1 MSDGG
6 REHKGKG
13 PAGAGPRS
21 AVEDPTV
28 MPQPLDG
35 ERSAPLS
42 DPMRH
47 VRYERAQAAAQIQHS
62 LKAWRKQG
70 ARGDAGQAGG
80 FPRTGGAPLP
90 DRTRQQMQ
98 QHLGPDVGQA
108 TIHTGSE
115 SAKAA
120 EQMGARAF
128 TVGGDVHFGAGEFAP
143 GTKEGDRLLAHELT
157 HVVQAGG
164 AGVQRKAEEGE
175 GGGAEAAGAEV
186 SQPHEPAEKE
196 ADSVAD
202 HVADQIHGGGDKAGA
217 DQAGADKAGG
227 DKAGAD
233 KAGADKAGGDKAA
246 KPQPAQAAPKV
257 AAKLRPG
264 VIHRNDKTGGTP
276 ATTTTATPAKPATGA
291 PATATPGAPATTT
304 PAAATTPA
312 PYDPK
317 PRKPD
322 ELWTDCT
329 DTAKRTAAVAELVAR
344 GYVEAIVT
352 KILSYDGGKTM
363 RPFVSCAAEDNHTQD
378 RHILDGAGTIPDKKA
393 LALRVLRNDPPC
405 PGKAGAFSSSGAAD
419 KGVAAA
425 LKSMPW
431 PTLRDKLAKGE
442 TVEEDLAVAA
452 AGEVL
457 SGAKVQAKELP
468 PYAHALGEGGRPL
481 YAGDPEFEPEMK
493 KLEDPPGSGKYF
505 KTTPGTKKKAAEK
518 KPITVDK
525 SNPLTV
531 DAKPTG
537 VHVRIVAN
545 AGRDGGWF
553 IHSAWPY

>member
-13 PAGAGPRS
+13 PAGAGPR
-21 AVEDPTV
+21 ATVEDPTV

-35 ERSAPLS
+35 ERGAPLS
-42 DPMRH
+42 DPMRY

-70 ARGDAGQAGG
+70 ARGDAGGG
-80 FPRTGGAPLP
+80 GGIPRGGGAPLP
-90 DRTRQQMQ
+90 DQTRQQMQ
-98 QHLGPDVGQA
+98 QHLGPEVGQA
-108 TIHTGSE
+108 KIHTGSE

-157 HVVQAGG
+157 HVAQAGG

-175 GGGAEAAGAEV
+175 GGAEAAGAEV

-202 HVADQIHGGGDKAGA
+202 HVAEQIHGGGDKAA
-217 DQAGADKAGG
+217 G
-227 DKAGAD
+227 DKAA
-233 KAGADKAGGDKAA
+233 GDKGA

-264 VIHRNDKTGGTP
+264 VIHRNDKGTPPAATP
-276 ATTTTATPAKPATGA
+276 ATGKPATPAGATPATPATAPGT
-291 PATATPGAPATTT
+291 PATATPGTPATATPGTPAPAT
-304 PAAATTPA
+304 PATAATPA
-312 PYDPK
+312 PYDAK

-322 ELWTDCT
+322 ELWTDCA
-329 DTAKRTAAVAELVAR
+329 DTAKRAAAVAELVAR

-352 KILSYDGGKTM
+352 KILSHDNGKSP
-363 RPFVSCAAEDNHTQD
+363 RAFVSVAAEDNHTQD

-405 PGKAGAFSSSGAAD
+405 PGKAGAFTSSGAAD

-452 AGEVL
+452 TGEVL

-468 PYAHALGEGGRPL
+468 PYAHPLGEGGRPL

-518 KPITVDK
+518 KPIAVDK

-531 DAKPTG
+531 GAAPTG

-545 AGRDGGWF
+545 AGREGGWF